1 MKQGQKHPRTGH
13 GALTV
18 MPMTSR
24 ERSGRNQLA
33 RHGLIVLLIG
43 LLAGIGFSYA
53 ATTAAVDSDLYK
65 NWRFAHMEGLFNGV
79 LVLAIAG
86 AWPSIRDGRGRL
98 LTFGKWLLILG
109 AYANAIGPWITA
121 LFIGHRVIQPHAP
134 LEYVV
139 VYGFYIPG
147 VLPLFAVA
155 IFVVTA
161 FRNNRERIT
170 APAGP

>member
-1 MKQGQKHPRTGH
+1 
-13 GALTV
+13 
-18 MPMTSR
+18 MTSS
-24 ERSGRNQLA
+24 ERSGRSQLA

-43 LLAGIGFSYA
+43 LLAGIGYSYA
-53 ATTAAVDSDLYK
+53 ATTASVSSDLYK

-86 AWPSIRDGRGRL
+86 AWPSIKAGRGGL
-98 LTFGKWLLILG
+98 LRFGKWLLILG

>member
-1 MKQGQKHPRTGH
+1 MASVR
-13 GALTV
+13 
-18 MPMTSR
+18 
-24 ERSGRNQLA
+24 RSSRNQLA
-33 RHGLIVLLIG
+33 MHGLIVLLIG
-43 LLAGIGFSYA
+43 LLAGIGYSYA
-53 ATTAAVDSDLYK
+53 ATTASVDSDLYK

-86 AWPSIRDGRGRL
+86 AWPAIDGHGTPL
-98 LTFGKWLLILG
+98 AMGKWLLILG
-109 AYANAIGPWITA
+109 AYANAVGPWITA

-155 IFVVTA
+155 IFVWSAV
-161 FRNNRERIT
+161 RHRQ
-170 APAGP
+170 G